1 MGNVPHL
8 VVPEGLCRSNVLLMG
23 KVPNVVDCCD
33 VLKSVRKE
41 FAVPS
46 PHRTWETREVHVAKR
61 LCLVPLSSSRLS
73 TFLLVVVIFVITTAR
88 HLLTTIAFISGGCWM
103 EPMS

>member
-8 VVPEGLCRSNVLLMG
+8 VVPEGLCCSNMLLMG

-33 VLKSVRKE
+33 VLKPVQKE
-41 FAVPS
+41 FAMPS
-46 PHRTWETREVHVAKR
+46 PHRTWETREVHVVKCP
-61 LCLVPLSSSRLS
+61 CLVLPSSSRLS
-73 TFLLVVVIFVITTAR
+73 TFLLVIVVFVITSAQ
-88 HLLTTIAFISGGCWM
+88 HLLTTIVFISGSCWT